1 MKNET
6 TPSPSDFRV
15 ETGLCFDVL
24 WSAASILV
32 DSADVADVTDLLAS
46 GALTW
51 ENRSRGV
58 LALTYL
64 EGSEVGGFTS
74 ACVASI
80 SASGRVA
87 FYV

>member
-6 TPSPSDFRV
+6 APSPSDFRV

-32 DSADVADVTDLLAS
+32 DSTKMGDVTDLLTS

-51 ENRSRGV
+51 EDRSRSV
-58 LALTYL
+58 LALTYT

-74 ACVASI
+74 ACVATI